1 MLPITADKVPSDPA
15 AMSAAAAAEYMAR
28 DAEIAVL
35 EAPKQEKEEAQAE
48 GAEAADEGEFEDM
61 D

>member
-1 MLPITADKVPSDPA
+1 
-15 AMSAAAAAEYMAR
+15 MSAAAAAEYMAR